1 MHTITSG
8 NYVTSV
14 HGMVH
19 PNRIIGEHDFLYILD
34 GTWEIWEDDTSYALQ
49 SDDLLILTAGRHH
62 YGKKLC
68 NPGNRHMY
76 VHALLPM
83 LKRNITIYT
92 HLQWIL
98 RKLSSF
104 FPVPAFSTVN
114 IIQKS
119 VNICKRSSLSPGVTI
134 RNAKT
139 DFPFY
144 SLFFCVNF
152 LGWKHKKSSL
162 TPIDPMI
169 EEIIRLI
176 HSTPQTFFTAGEIA
190 SRYYICERTLNNR
203 FHKYC
208 KKTFPAFQ
216 MEQNW
221 KCPAVSAYPAGY
233 QAAGSCHQLWLL

>member
-76 VHALLPM
+76 VHALPTDVE
-83 LKRNITIYT
+83 KKYN
-92 HLQWIL
+92 HLSTSAVDPSEVSRL
-98 RKLSSF
+98 
-104 FPVPAFSTVN
+104 FP
-114 IIQKS
+114 
-119 VNICKRSSLSPGVTI
+119 CSSLLHCQHNPKVRQYMQEIISPGVTI

-139 DFPFY
+139 DFPFC

-152 LGWKHKKSSL
+152 LGWKHKK
-162 TPIDPMI
+162 
-169 EEIIRLI
+169 
-176 HSTPQTFFTAGEIA
+176 
-190 SRYYICERTLNNR
+190 
-203 FHKYC
+203 
-208 KKTFPAFQ
+208 
-216 MEQNW
+216 
-221 KCPAVSAYPAGY
+221 
-233 QAAGSCHQLWLL
+233 AA

>member
-1 MHTITSG
+1 MLYLEKMKMHTITSG

-49 SDDLLILTAGRHH
+49 SDDLLILTAGKSCVTRVTATCMFMH
-62 YGKKLC
+62 C
-68 NPGNRHMY
+68 
-76 VHALLPM
+76 LPM

-98 RKLSSF
+98 RKLSGF

-139 DFPFY
+139 DFPFC

-152 LGWKHKKSSL
+152 LGWKHKK
-162 TPIDPMI
+162 
-169 EEIIRLI
+169 
-176 HSTPQTFFTAGEIA
+176 
-190 SRYYICERTLNNR
+190 
-203 FHKYC
+203 
-208 KKTFPAFQ
+208 
-216 MEQNW
+216 
-221 KCPAVSAYPAGY
+221 
-233 QAAGSCHQLWLL
+233 AA

>member
-76 VHALLPM
+76 VHALPTDVE
-83 LKRNITIYT
+83 RNITIYP
-92 HLQWIL
+92 HLHWIL
-98 RKLSSF
+98 QKLPDF
-104 FPVPAFSTVN
+104 FPVLAFSTVN

-119 VNICKRSSLSPGVTI
+119 VNICRRSSLSPGVTI

-139 DFPFY
+139 DFPFC

-152 LGWKHKKSSL
+152 LGWKHKK
-162 TPIDPMI
+162 
-169 EEIIRLI
+169 
-176 HSTPQTFFTAGEIA
+176 
-190 SRYYICERTLNNR
+190 
-203 FHKYC
+203 
-208 KKTFPAFQ
+208 
-216 MEQNW
+216 
-221 KCPAVSAYPAGY
+221 
-233 QAAGSCHQLWLL
+233 AA

>member
-1 MHTITSG
+1 MLYLEKMKMHTITSG

-76 VHALLPM
+76 VHALPLM
-83 LKRNITIYT
+83 LKRNITIYP

-98 RKLSSF
+98 RKFPGF

-119 VNICKRSSLSPGVTI
+119 VNICRRSSLSPGVTI

-139 DFPFY
+139 DFPFC

-152 LGWKHKKSSL
+152 LGWKHKK
-162 TPIDPMI
+162 
-169 EEIIRLI
+169 
-176 HSTPQTFFTAGEIA
+176 
-190 SRYYICERTLNNR
+190 
-203 FHKYC
+203 
-208 KKTFPAFQ
+208 
-216 MEQNW
+216 
-221 KCPAVSAYPAGY
+221 
-233 QAAGSCHQLWLL
+233 AA

>member
-49 SDDLLILTAGRHH
+49 SDDLLILTAVR
-62 YGKKLC
+62 
-68 NPGNRHMY
+68 
-76 VHALLPM
+76 
-83 LKRNITIYT
+83 

-98 RKLSSF
+98 RKLSGF

-119 VNICKRSSLSPGVTI
+119 VNICRRSSLSPGVTI

-139 DFPFY
+139 DFPFC

-152 LGWKHKKSSL
+152 LGWKHKK
-162 TPIDPMI
+162 
-169 EEIIRLI
+169 
-176 HSTPQTFFTAGEIA
+176 
-190 SRYYICERTLNNR
+190 
-203 FHKYC
+203 
-208 KKTFPAFQ
+208 
-216 MEQNW
+216 
-221 KCPAVSAYPAGY
+221 
-233 QAAGSCHQLWLL
+233 AA

>member
-1 MHTITSG
+1 MLYLEKMKMHTITSG

-62 YGKKLC
+62 YGTRVTATC
-68 NPGNRHMY
+68 MSMHC
-76 VHALLPM
+76 LPM
-83 LKRNITIYT
+83 LKRNITIYP

-98 RKLSSF
+98 RKFPGF

-119 VNICKRSSLSPGVTI
+119 VNICRRSSLSPGVTI

-139 DFPFY
+139 DFPFC

-152 LGWKHKKSSL
+152 LGWKHKK
-162 TPIDPMI
+162 
-169 EEIIRLI
+169 
-176 HSTPQTFFTAGEIA
+176 
-190 SRYYICERTLNNR
+190 
-203 FHKYC
+203 
-208 KKTFPAFQ
+208 
-216 MEQNW
+216 
-221 KCPAVSAYPAGY
+221 
-233 QAAGSCHQLWLL
+233 AA

>member
-1 MHTITSG
+1 MLYLEKMKMHTITSG

-68 NPGNRHMY
+68 N
-76 VHALLPM
+76 LLM
-83 LKRNITIYT
+83 LKRNITIYP

-98 RKLSSF
+98 RKFPGF

-119 VNICKRSSLSPGVTI
+119 VNICRRSSLSPGVTI

-139 DFPFY
+139 DFPFC

-152 LGWKHKKSSL
+152 LGWKHKK
-162 TPIDPMI
+162 
-169 EEIIRLI
+169 
-176 HSTPQTFFTAGEIA
+176 
-190 SRYYICERTLNNR
+190 
-203 FHKYC
+203 
-208 KKTFPAFQ
+208 
-216 MEQNW
+216 
-221 KCPAVSAYPAGY
+221 
-233 QAAGSCHQLWLL
+233 AA